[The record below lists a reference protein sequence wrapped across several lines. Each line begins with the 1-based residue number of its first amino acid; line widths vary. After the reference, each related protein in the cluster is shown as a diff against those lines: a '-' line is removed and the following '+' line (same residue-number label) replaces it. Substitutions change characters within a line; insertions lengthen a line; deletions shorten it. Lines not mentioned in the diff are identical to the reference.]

1 MLLNFAVQFL
11 LLILSLY
18 KLRHFAFVRF
28 GLVES
33 LVCVRVYCI
42 SYLCWYSY
50 FNLQALIKDINNSV
64 NIFNDTLLR
73 VPY

>member
-33 LVCVRVYCI
+33 LVCVRD
-42 SYLCWYSY
+42 LLYSLFVLVQLFQFAS
-50 FNLQALIKDINNSV
+50 FN
-64 NIFNDTLLR
+64 
-73 VPY
+73 

>member
-18 KLRHFAFVRF
+18 KLRHFA
-28 GLVES
+28 LVES